1 MRINEFANA
10 EEQLALWK
18 LISDSVWKAV
28 RSQAEQQARVNA
40 EKALATKVTG
50 SRKPT
55 KAQHKR
61 RGTALAAVAA
71 KVDLQPTAQAQQQ
84 LQQQQIQQS
93 QQTSAAQ
100 LPKVQNQS
108 TTANAFQANAQPY
121 SLYPQQK

>member
-18 LISDSVWKAV
+18 LISDSVWTAV

-40 EKALATKVTG
+40 EKALATKVTS

-61 RGTALAAVAA
+61 RGTPLAAAA

-121 SLYPQQK
+121 SLSSQQK